1 MESIAEKID
10 KLIITNLK
18 IFRIED
24 ELTYEQ
30 EKAKKQRDLERI
42 AELDRIRRACV
53 QRRRILINEI
63 NQILQPETPEDPRIH
78 KHYGGKSFI
87 NTKFKRKE
95 KK

>member
-10 KLIITNLK
+10 KLMITNLK

-30 EKAKKQRDLERI
+30 EKKKKDLERI
-42 AELDRIRRACV
+42 AELDRMRRACV
-53 QRRRILINEI
+53 QRRRNLINEI
-63 NQILQPETPEDPRIH
+63 NNFFSPETPEEPRIH

-87 NTKFKRKE
+87 ATRFRRKV
-95 KK
+95 K